1 MQRSDKPEYD
11 ILAHSADAPIVLVG
25 PPQALQGELRLHNP
39 GEQKLVLRDARLH
52 SAAPSK
58 ERASLP
64 SVPEFSMRRIV
75 LRPGELRRVPL
86 KIPLSPHTPPG
97 EYHGQVEVGGHARTV
112 VMHVTEVVRLEI
124 SPGQLVIDNQPGTTL
139 VKHAVFTN
147 AGNVPLTMGDIGPV
161 VLDETLLECRTG
173 RAAIA
178 ALGENITG
186 LDDYIA
192 EVVRQTKAALEQTG
206 ILRVHVNGSPLTL
219 APGEVRPVEME
230 IRIPDNLDRRAR
242 YLGVAA
248 LYTTNLEFLLVPTHT
263 APRKRGK
270 SAA

>member
-11 ILAHSADAPIVLVG
+11 ILAHAADAPIILVG

-52 SAAPSK
+52 QTPSRAAK
-58 ERASLP
+58 ASLP
-64 SVPEFSMRRIV
+64 PVPDFSIRRIV

-86 KIPLSPHTPPG
+86 KIPLSPNTPPG
-97 EYHGQVEVGGHARTV
+97 EYRGQVEVGGHMREV
-112 VMHVTEVVRLEI
+112 VMHVTEVVQLQI
-124 SPGQLVIDNQPGTTL
+124 APAQLVIDNQPGATL
-139 VKHAVFTN
+139 IKHAVFTN

-178 ALGENITG
+178 AVGEKITG

-206 ILRVHVNGSPLTL
+206 ILRVHVNGSPLSL
-219 APGEVRPVEME
+219 APGEVRPVELE

-248 LYTTNLEFLLVPTHT
+248 LYTSNLEFLLVPTHT
-263 APRKRGK
+263 ARPKRGK

>member
-1 MQRSDKPEYD
+1 MARSDKPEYD
-11 ILAHSADAPIVLVG
+11 ILAHSADAPIILVG

-52 SAAPSK
+52 SEAPRAAK
-58 ERASLP
+58 ASLA
-64 SVPEFSMRRIV
+64 SMPEFSMRRIV

-97 EYHGQVEVGGHARTV
+97 EYRGQVEVGGHTREV
-112 VMHVTEVVRLEI
+112 VMHITEVIRLDI
-124 SPGQLVIDNQPGTTL
+124 SPAQLVVDNQPGATI

-147 AGNVPLTMGDIGPV
+147 AGNVPLPMGDIGPV

-178 ALGENITG
+178 ALGDKITS

-206 ILRVHVNGSPLTL
+206 ILRVHVSGSPMTL
-219 APGEVRPVEME
+219 APGEVRPVEIE

-248 LYTTNLEFLLVPTHT
+248 LYTTNLEFLLVPTNT
-263 APRKRGK
+263 ARPKRGK
-270 SAA
+270 AAA